1 MSCTRAI
8 LYKVLVA
15 TIDIS
20 SHHFIILD
28 FLGPFNPEYKT
39 PGLKN
44 IPGTRVVA
52 SAAEQSERIM
62 LILFVE
68 IGSIKQEKLYD
79 KLLKYIFIMK

>member
-28 FLGPFNPEYKT
+28 FLGPFNSEYKT

-62 LILFVE
+62 LSVDLIVD
-68 IGSIKQEKLYD
+68 IGSIITIKGL
-79 KLLKYIFIMK
+79 